1 MKKVKATSIGTLPT
15 QAAASFA
22 RLLAVAMAKKPELR
36 VVEKKD
42 KAA

>member
-1 MKKVKATSIGTLPT
+1 MKVTAKSTGTPPI

-22 RLLAVAMAKKPELR
+22 RLLAAAMTKKPELR